1 MALIGYCRVS
11 TNRQDTRLQREALK
25 QAGVEKIFEEKA
37 SGVKADRPQLDKAL
51 AYLREGDVLV
61 VWKLDRLAC
70 SLKHLVEIVDDLRQ
84 RGVGFK
90 VLTGANIDTT
100 SSGGRLVFGIFASL
114 AEFEREMIQE
124 RVKAGLEVARAAGKH
139 LGRPQLTEQ
148 RQAEI
153 RGRLAAGEP
162 WRSIARSMAVSQST
176 IARYAMSAA
185 KPDGESRAR
194 KA

>member
-1 MALIGYCRVS
+1 MALIGYARVS
-11 TNRQDTRLQREALK
+11 TNRQDTRLQRDALK
-25 QAGVEKIFEEKA
+25 QTGVEKIFQEKA
-37 SGVKADRPQLDKAL
+37 SGAKNDRPELDKAL

-61 VWKLDRLAC
+61 VWKLDRLAR

-100 SSGGRLVFGIFASL
+100 TSGGRLVFGIFASL

-124 RVKAGLEVARAAGKH
+124 RVKAGLESARAAGKH

-162 WRSIARSMAVSQST
+162 WRSISRAMGVSQST
-176 IARYAMSAA
+176 IARYAKQASHRQST
-185 KPDGESRAR
+185 SRAAR
-194 KA
+194 